1 MMDKIKP
8 VYIKLL
14 AAAVAVFIIGVSMAL
29 SDLYQK
35 IGDIEHEMFRIQG
48 KCTVKH

>member
-1 MMDKIKP
+1 MKDVKP

-14 AAAVAVFIIGVSMAL
+14 IAAGAIFVVGVSIAL

-35 IGDIEHEMFRIQG
+35 IGTIEHGMAHAEG
-48 KCTVKH
+48 KCPEARR